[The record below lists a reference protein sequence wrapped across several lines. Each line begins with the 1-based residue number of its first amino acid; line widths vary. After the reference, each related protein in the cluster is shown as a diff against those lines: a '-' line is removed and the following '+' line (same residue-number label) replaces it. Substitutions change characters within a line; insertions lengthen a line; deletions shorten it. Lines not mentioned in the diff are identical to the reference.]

1 MDGNVT
7 DVNKPAHGEDDPKP
21 DPILHTLH
29 LAEDLVHYLVALA
42 MVCLAGYVLYRTIV
56 DFFDVSDYATRVI
69 GGINGVLFV
78 VIVLELLTTVLAHFH
93 DDGFQLTPFL
103 IIGGISAVRHI
114 LTIGAK
120 ESLGAEGDQLQ
131 FRDAQ
136 VGLAVNAGVTVL
148 MVIALV
154 LVHKFGGDS
163 DKA

>member
-1 MDGNVT
+1 
-7 DVNKPAHGEDDPKP
+7 VNEPAHGDQPAKP

-29 LAEDLVHYLVALA
+29 LAEDVVHYLVALA
-42 MVCLAGYVLYRTIV
+42 MVLLAGYVLYRTAV
-56 DFFDVSDYATRVI
+56 DFFNESDYATRVI
-69 GGINGVLFV
+69 SGINGVLFV

-120 ESLGAEGDQLQ
+120 ESLGSEGDQTQ

-136 VGLAVNAGVTVL
+136 VGLVVNAGVTVL

-154 LVHKFGGDS
+154 LVHRFGGDT
-163 DKA
+163 DKV

>member
-1 MDGNVT
+1 M
-7 DVNKPAHGEDDPKP
+7 
-21 DPILHTLH
+21 
-29 LAEDLVHYLVALA
+29 LVLCTSYF
-42 MVCLAGYVLYRTIV
+42 LAGYVLYRTAV
-56 DFFDVSDYATRVI
+56 DFFNESDYATRVI
-69 GGINGVLFV
+69 SGINGVLFV

-120 ESLGAEGDQLQ
+120 ESLGSEGDQTQ

-136 VGLAVNAGVTVL
+136 VGLVVNAGVTVL

-154 LVHKFGGDS
+154 LVHRFGGDT
-163 DKA
+163 DKV